1 MKTVTGGYTLRV
13 QGNAIV
19 NHLSISGLM
28 VMIGLWFTA
37 TKVNE
42 EFLVGMFLDKEK
54 IRKQQICE
62 LDLTKYMK
70 DD

>member
-1 MKTVTGGYTLRV
+1 
-13 QGNAIV
+13 
-19 NHLSISGLM
+19 M